1 MDSLLTSISINYP
14 LTFLFNRGKIHGFL
28 YSLTHFSGSLKELK
42 KEGEIDFSLQPESDE
57 VKELI
62 RIFLQNGKNSDT
74 TFAEALDYYV
84 DKIDSLVKSKT
95 GQSGQ
100 SNPEP
105 IPSASEVQAFI
116 KDGVGYFLARL
127 EGVPSQPTG
136 GSTCYY
142 GVLGLQPGA
151 SQNELRTAYEA
162 MTENLRAQG
171 NSEGLARLKIVWE
184 ALGNPS
190 ERSKYDKAKGHS
202 S

>member
-1 MDSLLTSISINYP
+1 MDSLLASIAIKNP
-14 LTFLFNRGKIHGFL
+14 LTFLFNMGKIDDFL
-28 YSLTHFSGSLKELK
+28 YSVISFSRALKDLK
-42 KEGEIDFSLQPESDE
+42 KEDINFSLKPESEE
-57 VKELI
+57 VKKLI
-62 RIFLQNGKNSDT
+62 RIFLQKGKNEQTLS
-74 TFAEALDYYV
+74 AEALDYWF
-84 DKIDSLVKSKT
+84 DQRDSLVKSKT

-100 SNPEP
+100 SNPEL

-116 KDGVGYFLARL
+116 EDGVDHLL
-127 EGVPSQPTG
+127 ETLGGGLSQPTG